1 MDRKKIYLIVIM
13 VFLVS
18 LATFLLPLKFRIP
31 LIDFITCVMAFG
43 ASFAFF
49 SIAFYSK
56 KVYQKYYPTLFL
68 LGLGLFFNG
77 LGELAWFILELLGKN
92 PFPSVADVLYLS
104 FYPIFGLGLLMIPV
118 ERKTEKLK
126 AIFDFC
132 IISASL
138 ATLIWIS
145 ILKPIIVSGGPL
157 IEVLIS
163 AGYVFG
169 DFIILFIIVDVI
181 INKLGSLR
189 SHSISIFLAGIIA
202 LLLSDLLFTYADFHG
217 FYYSGCPL
225 DLGWIISYLLLTVS
239 TVEFRLEDFERPV
252 YSQERL
258 RWVEHFPDFFLLF
271 LFIIFLFM
279 LFNFEIATAKS
290 FAIALF
296 IVLCFTVG
304 RHHASL
310 DENIKLIKRAN
321 AEKRKAEL
329 YLEIAAWAIILL
341 DDKARIEYINQRGL
355 EILECGE
362 EDVKGKNWFLN
373 FIPAHERPKRE
384 KKYLKHVKEG
394 EKKYTFTG
402 NIITCKGNEKIV
414 HMTARLLYEDGK
426 FKGAL
431 IAAEDITEFY
441 HMSRK
446 LEESEKR
453 YRSIFDAAPNIII
466 SLDEN
471 LTIQDCNSMIKIL
484 GYKPHELKGKNLN
497 DILEDRIT
505 GPSPGEYRIQKRD
518 KSILYAKINFSRL
531 EDEIITIIEDITP
544 LKESIKEK
552 ELLLREI
559 HHRVKNNL
567 QIISS
572 LLGIQERKIED
583 PKSKE
588 ILSRSRDRIKS
599 ISLLHEHL
607 YQSEDLAR
615 VKIKDYIKNL
625 TSIIIQT
632 HTTDIHIETD
642 IDDIT
647 LNIETSLPLG
657 LIINELLT
665 NTIKHAN
672 ATRAKIQLK
681 KEADESLRLHFQ
693 DNGKGI
699 KMDKIKKSK
708 GIGWQ
713 LIESL
718 IDQLEGKLTIKNKKG
733 LDFTVTFKELSYKKR
748 Y

>member
-1 MDRKKIYLIVIM
+1 MDKKNIYFIIILA
-13 VFLVS
+13 FLFS
-18 LATFLLPLKFRIP
+18 LAAFFLPLRFRIP
-31 LIDFITCVMAFG
+31 IINIITCVTGFL

-49 SIAFYSK
+49 SIGFYSR
-56 KVYQKYYPTLFL
+56 KVYQKYYTTLFL

-77 LGELAWFILELLGKN
+77 LGELAWLILEFLGKN
-92 PFPSVADVLYLS
+92 PFPSIADVLYLS
-104 FYPIFGLGLLMIPV
+104 FYPIFGLGLLTIPV
-118 ERKTEKLK
+118 ERKTEKIKSIL
-126 AIFDFC
+126 DFC

-138 ATLIWIS
+138 ATIIWIF

-157 IEVLIS
+157 IEVIIS

-169 DFIILFIIVDVI
+169 DFIILFIIVDAI
-181 INKLGSLR
+181 INKIGSLR
-189 SHSISIFLAGIIA
+189 SRSVGMFLAGIIV
-202 LLLSDLLFTYADFHG
+202 LLLSDLLFAYSDFYG

-239 TVEFRLEDFERPV
+239 TIEFRVEDFERPV
-252 YSQERL
+252 YSQKRL
-258 RWVEHFPDFFLLF
+258 QVLEHFPDFFLLF
-271 LFIIFLFM
+271 LFILFVFV
-279 LFNFEIATAKS
+279 LFNFKIATARS
-290 FAIALF
+290 FAIAFF
-296 IVLCFTVG
+296 IILSLTIG
-304 RHHASL
+304 RHHAAL
-310 DENIKLIKRAN
+310 LENRKLIKRAN

-341 DDKARIEYINQRGL
+341 DDKGRIQYINPRGL
-355 EILECGE
+355 EILECAE

-373 FIPAHERPKRE
+373 FIPADERPKRE
-384 KKYLKHVKEG
+384 KRYLDHIKRG
-394 EKKYTFTG
+394 EKSYALTG
-402 NIITCKGNEKIV
+402 SIITCKGNRKII
-414 HMTARLLYEDGK
+414 HFIARLLYEEGE

-431 IAAEDITEFY
+431 ITGEDITEVY

-453 YRSIFDAAPNIII
+453 YMSIFKAAPNIII
-466 SLDEN
+466 SLDEDF
-471 LTIQDCNSMIKIL
+471 TIQDCNSMVKIL
-484 GYKPHELKGKNLN
+484 GYKPHELKGKSFN
-497 DILEDRIT
+497 DILEDKIARPI
-505 GPSPGEYRIQKRD
+505 PGEYRIRRRD

-531 EDEIITIIEDITP
+531 KDEIITIIEDITP
-544 LKESIKEK
+544 LKEYIKER

-583 PKSKE
+583 PKSKG
-588 ILSRSRDRIKS
+588 ILSSSRDRIKS

-607 YQSEDLAR
+607 YQSEDLAK
-615 VKIKDYIKNL
+615 VKIRDYIKNL
-625 TSIIIQT
+625 TSMIIQT
-632 HTTDIHIETD
+632 YTTDIRIETD

-647 LNIETSLPLG
+647 LNIETSLPIG

-681 KEADESLRLHFQ
+681 KEAGGGLRLHFR
-693 DNGKGI
+693 DDGKGLR
-699 KMDKIKKSK
+699 MDEIKKSK
-708 GIGWQ
+708 GLGWQ

-718 IDQLEGKLTIKNKKG
+718 IDQLGGKLTIKSKKG
-733 LDFTVTFKELSYKKR
+733 LDFTVTFKELTYKKR